1 MFQENQK
8 VKQRALDNLELE
20 RLEDIKSQ
28 EAYALMLQKQ
38 EEDRSREVKARED
51 RAQEFMN
58 RMADTVIKDMDAK
71 AHEEE
76 MKIRRYEMELD
87 I

>member
-1 MFQENQK
+1 
-8 VKQRALDNLELE
+8 
-20 RLEDIKSQ
+20 
-28 EAYALMLQKQ
+28 MLQKQ

>member
-1 MFQENQK
+1 
-8 VKQRALDNLELE
+8 
-20 RLEDIKSQ
+20 
-28 EAYALMLQKQ
+28 MLQKQ

-51 RAQEFMN
+51 IAQEFMN

-76 MKIRRYEMELD
+76 MKIRRYEMELE